1 MEVDAYVH
9 VHVHAHTHAH
19 AHVHVH
25 ARACACGMCIRWISA
40 CDIVYGL
47 ISVLVT
53 TTLPST
59 ASRG

>member
-9 VHVHAHTHAH
+9 VH